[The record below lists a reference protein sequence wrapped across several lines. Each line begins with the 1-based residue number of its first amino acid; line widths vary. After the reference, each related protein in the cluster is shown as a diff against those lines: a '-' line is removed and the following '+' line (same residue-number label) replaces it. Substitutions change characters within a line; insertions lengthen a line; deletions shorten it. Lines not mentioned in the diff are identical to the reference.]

1 MGNTITEKI
10 IAAHSGKDSVRPGE
24 IVTVKVDFTMSTDST
39 GPLAI
44 EQFRRMGATRVF
56 DPELVG
62 LFPARRVPN
71 KDIASAMLAQKVRQF
86 AMEQGLKHYYEV
98 GRNGIDLNM
107 MVELGVVKPGYLI
120 AASNSHLTTLG
131 AFGALAIPMG
141 STDVAYIFAFGET
154 WLRVPESY
162 RFVINGLLGEY
173 VTAKDVMLQ
182 IIKMIG
188 DGGARACAM
197 EFVGEAV
204 EKMPVDERMTLCNM
218 AAEAGAKN
226 GIVAADDS
234 TLEYLGIGPDDGAR
248 MFRSDP
254 DARYAREL
262 AIEASDIPVT
272 VSAPHA
278 PSNAHPIESVAGT
291 KVDQVV
297 VGGCTNGLIRDF
309 RLLAKT
315 LKGRKVA
322 RTVRLFVVPAT
333 TAVYLEALRE
343 GLIET
348 FIEAGAA
355 VLPPGCGPCGGSH
368 MGVLG
373 PGEVCLTTT
382 PRNFPGRMG
391 PRDSQV
397 YLGSPLVAAA
407 TAITGVITHPAEV
420 A

>member
-1 MGNTITEKI
+1 VASTITEKI
-10 IAAHSGKDSVRPGE
+10 IASHAGVESVRPGE
-24 IVTVKVDFTMSTDST
+24 IVTVKVDFTMSTDAT

-44 EQFRRMGATRVF
+44 KQFRRMGATKVF
-56 DPELVG
+56 DLERVG

-71 KDIASAMLAQKVRQF
+71 KDIASATLAQELRQF
-86 AMEQGLKHYYEV
+86 AREQGLKHYYEV

-107 MVELGVVKPGYLI
+107 MVELGVVEPGSLI

-131 AFGALAIPMG
+131 AFGALAVPMG
-141 STDVAYIFAFGET
+141 STDVAYIFTFGET

-162 RFVINGLLGEY
+162 RFVVNGRLGEY

-182 IIKMIG
+182 IIKRIG

-197 EFVGEAV
+197 EFVGEAI
-204 EKMPVDERMTLCNM
+204 EAMSVDDRMTLCNM

-226 GIVAADDS
+226 GIVAADQA
-234 TLEYLGIGPDDGAR
+234 TLEYLGILGQEGV

-254 DARYAREL
+254 DACYAREFVL
-262 AIEASDIPVT
+262 DGSDIPVT
-272 VSAPHA
+272 VSAPFA
-278 PSNAHPIESVAGT
+278 PSNAHPIEDLAGT
-291 KVDQVV
+291 PVDQVV

-309 RLLAKT
+309 RLLAKA
-315 LKGRKVA
+315 LRGRKIA
-322 RTVRLFVVPAT
+322 ETVRLVVVPAT
-333 TAVYLEALRE
+333 TKVYLAALQE

-348 FIEAGAA
+348 FVEAGAV